1 MALIKYLH
9 ERVLLFW
16 YGIIRSDVIGENI
29 GRVLHST
36 SDGMCLFLVIEIYC
50 HRIIIQSHEMEY
62 FYKYNMY

>member
-9 ERVLLFW
+9 ERVLLIW

-36 SDGMCLFLVIEIYC
+36 SDGMCLFLVIERYC
-50 HRIIIQSHEMEY
+50 HRIIIQSHEMDY

>member
-9 ERVLLFW
+9 ERVLLIW

-29 GRVLHST
+29 GRDLHST
-36 SDGMCLFLVIEIYC
+36 SDGMCLFLVIERYC

>member
-16 YGIIRSDVIGENI
+16 YGIIQSDVIGENI

-36 SDGMCLFLVIEIYC
+36 SDGMCLFFVIDRYC
-50 HRIIIQSHEMEY
+50 HRSHDMEQ
-62 FYKYNMY
+62 FYKY